1 MITKTVH
8 DLCAIATTYDIFRL
22 TECSDYVYEDWSG
35 VEIPSYIEQYLIEHG
50 ESKTVDEIERL
61 FKIGFETAKEDNDGF
76 IEKDWIEGL
85 SRIQNVCNE
94 YRNLN
99 Q

>member
-61 FKIGFETAKEDNDGF
+61 FKIGFEIDKEDSDHREQF
-76 IEKDWIEGL
+76 WIEGL